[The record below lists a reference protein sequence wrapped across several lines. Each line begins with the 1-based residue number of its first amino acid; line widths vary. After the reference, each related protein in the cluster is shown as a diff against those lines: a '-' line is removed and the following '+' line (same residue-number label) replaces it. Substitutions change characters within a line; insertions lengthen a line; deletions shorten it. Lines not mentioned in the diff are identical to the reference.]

1 MLNGRK
7 IPLLL
12 FSALILLVG
21 QFAGQSQ
28 TQASTAVFSVD
39 IEGLTLSSSF
49 GEQLTGAIKGQQV
62 MLDLEL
68 QGTADEA
75 YVAIVEIRDSKGVT
89 VEIVWKEGNLAAGE
103 PADVRLAWKP
113 QETGEYTANAL
124 VISSFESPQVLSET
138 SQSSIKVVASAPEL
152 EAPVP
157 VTPIEEPI
165 VPIEEVPAGPLPYTF
180 MVYMVASDLESNGYY
195 ATLDI
200 MEMMSVGSTDNV
212 NVIVQTGGSENSTI
226 DDFRFI
232 DFTQVQRHEI
242 MKDDIKTVSSLG
254 KKNMASSSTLSD
266 FVSWGVR
273 EYPAE
278 KYVIILWDHGAGMVG
293 FGFDDIYGDT
303 LDLAELREGLHPIV
317 LQGKQFEVIGFD
329 ACLMASIEVANALAG
344 RGKYLVASE
353 ELEPAWGMDFEAIV
367 ASIDENPQQDGIAL
381 GKVIADSYMAHAR
394 ENSEKFDDYSADVV
408 LTMSVID
415 LAKIPNLFKDVSDIG
430 SHFDG
435 RAGDMETTHKL
446 TKIIRETE
454 RYGETGKSSTGH
466 LDLYHLAENIDKEFP
481 EFLGLG
487 ADARKLIDG
496 AVVYKVGGDARQDS
510 HGISMFMQVEE
521 YEANAPHLRY
531 IVGEWISVMTRARQ
545 TLERDDTPPDVSLS
559 MRKDKVLTGKIE
571 GGDIAYVS
579 TWIMQDDPDN
589 SLRLRIVSI
598 VDDEPSDFIKPN
610 DEGFMLYNWSRTIM
624 SMCNAEGQD
633 CKPTSLSYEKNGRT
647 KYAYVPVRLESDHH
661 NGTLVLIY
669 EVEQGN
675 KFSFLGGWPGVDEN
689 GNAIRELVPLVNGDR
704 VYARGYMLQYS
715 PSDDETFLDTFE
727 EPEPIVVADGFGPAL
742 HKYVGKYR
750 LAVSACDFSE
760 NCQFTSDYE
769 FDVK

>member
-1 MLNGRK
+1 VVE
-7 IPLLL
+7 
-12 FSALILLVG
+12 SA
-21 QFAGQSQ
+21 S
-28 TQASTAVFSVD
+28 
-39 IEGLTLSSSF
+39 
-49 GEQLTGAIKGQQV
+49 
-62 MLDLEL
+62 
-68 QGTADEA
+68 
-75 YVAIVEIRDSKGVT
+75 
-89 VEIVWKEGNLAAGE
+89 
-103 PADVRLAWKP
+103 
-113 QETGEYTANAL
+113 
-124 VISSFESPQVLSET
+124 
-138 SQSSIKVVASAPEL
+138 EL
-152 EAPVP
+152 ETPVP
-157 VTPIEEPI
+157 VTPIEKPI
-165 VPIEEVPAGPLPYTF
+165 VPVEEDPSGPRPYTF

-212 NVIVQTGGSENSTI
+212 NVIVQTGGSANSTI

-242 MKDDIKTVSSLG
+242 LKDDIKTVSTVP
-254 KKNMASSSTLSD
+254 KRNMASASTLSE
-266 FVSWGVR
+266 FVAWGLR

-278 KYVIILWDHGAGMVG
+278 KYVIVLWDHGAGMVG

-303 LDLAELREGLHPIV
+303 LDLAELREGLSPIV
-317 LQGKQFEVIGFD
+317 HRGTQFEVIGFD
-329 ACLMASIEVANALAG
+329 ACLMASIEVANAMAG

-353 ELEPAWGMDFEAIV
+353 ELEPAWGMDFAAIV
-367 ASIDENPQQDGIAL
+367 SSIDENPQQDGIAL
-381 GKVIADSYMAHAR
+381 GKVIADSYMVHAR
-394 ENSEKFDDYSADVV
+394 EKSEQFDDYSADVV

-415 LAKIPNLFKDVSDIG
+415 LARIPELFKDVSDIG

-466 LDLYHLAENIDKEFP
+466 LDLYHLAENIDREFP
-481 EFLGLG
+481 EFLRM
-487 ADARKLIDG
+487 AEDTRKLIDE

-521 YEANAPHLRY
+521 YQANAPHLRY
-531 IVGEWISVMTRARQ
+531 IVGDWISVMTRARQ

-559 MRKDKVLTGKIE
+559 MRKDKVLSGRIE

-579 TWIMQDDPDN
+579 TWIMQDVPDN
-589 SLRLRIVSI
+589 RLQLKFVSI

-610 DEGFMLYNWSRTIM
+610 DKGFIVYNWSRTIM
-624 SMCNAEGQD
+624 SMCNADDQD

-669 EVEQGN
+669 EVEPDN
-675 KFSFLGGWPGVDEN
+675 RFSFLGGWPGIDEN
-689 GNAIRELVPLVNGDR
+689 GNAIRELVPLVSGDR
-704 VYARGYMLQYS
+704 VYTRSYVLHYDT
-715 PSDDETFLDTFE
+715 SDDEPYFDTVE
-727 EPEPIVVADGFGPAL
+727 EPEPIVVADGFGPAH